1 MATKKSTSFD
11 KDQTAA
17 LASGVTGIINTMNS
31 AWDDVDK
38 MFRQCEGEDII
49 GESDTKQ
56 ALLESIKEVR
66 EGYKAVTDKLDRMKK
81 AIEAVCETTGVHI
94 NKNISNTEEAT
105 QVIAAAKKKAEE
117 ATGAN
122 A

>member
-17 LASGVTGIINTMNS
+17 LAAGVTGIINVMDAS
-31 AWDDVDK
+31 WAEVDK
-38 MFRQCEGEDII
+38 TFAMCEGEEII
-49 GESDTKQ
+49 GESDTK
-56 ALLESIKEVR
+56 APLLDAIKSVR
-66 EGYKAVTDKLDRMKK
+66 EGYKVVVDKLGRMSK
-81 AIEAVCETTGVHI
+81 AIETVCETTGVHV
-94 NKNISNTEEAT
+94 NKNIQNTEEAT

>member
-1 MATKKSTSFD
+1 MATKKRLSFD
-11 KDQTAA
+11 KDQTYA
-17 LASGVTGIINTMNS
+17 LASGVTGIINVMNS
-31 AWDDVDK
+31 TWDDVDK
-38 MFRQCEGEDII
+38 MFRQCESEEII
-49 GESDTKQ
+49 SASDTKK
-56 ALLESIKEVR
+56 ALLASIKEVR

-81 AIEAVCETTGVHI
+81 AIEAVCETTGIHI